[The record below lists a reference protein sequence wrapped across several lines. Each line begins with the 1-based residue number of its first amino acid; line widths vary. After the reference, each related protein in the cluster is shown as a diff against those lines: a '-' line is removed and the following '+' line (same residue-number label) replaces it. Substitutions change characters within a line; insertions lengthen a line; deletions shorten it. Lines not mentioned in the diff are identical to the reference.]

1 MNNSPFEIFRK
12 NLKPMMVF
20 LIMLAMFSFVVLP
33 ALDTYL
39 RQNTGGGGD
48 AKLASFDGIEISQN
62 RVSYM
67 TQNHQST
74 VRFLQEL
81 AEKTIAAGGSPKTP
95 GFRYDDQNNRV
106 ASIGISEVPSEQLS
120 LKTMQFASEANKA
133 GFELD
138 DAAIGAW
145 LNLFVDDRFTDKQI
159 DAMLMESTRNQMGR
173 VHLYE
178 QLRSHLLA
186 DLYNRSGFAV
196 VSAGQMPIMTP
207 AEEWTNFLKLN
218 REATATAYGIPVES
232 FVSKTDPNPSE
243 SAIKAM
249 YEEGKDTDPNDQS
262 PAPAFHRQYT
272 AQFEYLVGDLQSF
285 IDEEAVKI
293 SEAELRAE
301 YERRLKG
308 GDFQLPEDPATQA
321 AVEAE
326 MADGLETE
334 LVETEVMEAEAAP
347 ATEEKESAEV
357 KEEKPAETKEEP
369 KKADEPKKSEEPK
382 AEETNKAESKKDEP
396 AKADD
401 AETPKSDEASSEPEA
416 KSSDEKP
423 ESDSPE
429 SEVKESSDEADKTS
443 RRSNSMASE
452 NGIRL
457 VAFQDTSD
465 DATDA
470 DVDAE
475 ASEPESEVSEKVEEK
490 ADDAAKE
497 SDAKKAEE
505 SKKDDKAADE
515 AKPEMKEESAE
526 EKADA
531 EPVAPKKEDAK
542 VAEEKKAEPK
552 QAEPKKPDTE
562 SFEAVREQIA
572 DSLALP
578 IAEERMGKATAEIFS
593 QMRRYFNQYAIHSS
607 DKKNG
612 LEVEELKSFNLK
624 KLGEKYG
631 FRFQKIGPNTEFSI
645 EAEPIAQ
652 SVEVGT
658 QQMRR
663 GPSFTSF
670 MYGGQTQMG
679 VMPRQVLYSPL
690 RTVDDRG
697 GKTYISWKTNERK
710 AYTPKLDEVRD
721 EVIAAV
727 RLSEARKLAMDA
739 AVELA
744 AKANKSGA
752 ELSELVPAENKDEV
766 KSGLGPFSW
775 LDSFGFQGASIGNV
789 PELNSVG
796 EEFMK
801 AVFNSEIG
809 KYSVAMNM
817 PESVV
822 YVVKPTNFQPSLDEL
837 KVLFQNPRDRM
848 MAMLAGGGSTNEVI
862 QGFYEAVDKRTD
874 FSYAREAEEN
884 DDY

>member
-62 RVSYM
+62 RISYM

-74 VRFLQEL
+74 VRFLREL
-81 AEKTIAAGGSPKTP
+81 AEKTVAAGGSPKTP

-186 DLYNRSGFAV
+186 DLFNRAGFAV
-196 VSAGQMPIMTP
+196 VAAGQMPIMTP

-232 FVSKTDPNPSE
+232 FVSKTDPKPSE

-272 AQFEYLVGDLQSF
+272 AQFEYLVADLQSF
-285 IDEEAVKI
+285 IDEEAVKF
-293 SEAELRAE
+293 SEEELRAE
-301 YERRLKG
+301 YERRLAG
-308 GDFQLPEDPATQA
+308 GDFQLPEDPAAEQA
-321 AVEAE
+321 ASDESE
-326 MADGLETE
+326 LADGLETE
-334 LVETEVMEAEAAP
+334 LVETEVMETEP
-347 ATEEKESAEV
+347 ATETPSDE
-357 KEEKPAETKEEP
+357 
-369 KKADEPKKSEEPK
+369 KKADEPKEEKPA
-382 AEETNKAESKKDEP
+382 AEKQEKELAEKEESKP
-396 AKADD
+396 ADD
-401 AETPKSDEASSEPEA
+401 TKKEEVKKEDAKEKEAEVKEEAKPEAETDATSDQPEA
-416 KSSDEKP
+416 EAP
-423 ESDSPE
+423 EA
-429 SEVKESSDEADKTS
+429 EVKESSDEASEESEKTS
-443 RRSNSMASE
+443 SHGKSMTAD

-465 DATDA
+465 EGETDA
-470 DVDAE
+470 AAE
-475 ASEPESEVSEKVEEK
+475 AVSEE
-490 ADDAAKE
+490 AAKDSE
-497 SDAKKAEE
+497 KEKSDAPKA
-505 SKKDDKAADE
+505 DDKAADD
-515 AKPEMKEESAE
+515 AKAADNDKPEMKEEAAAEKSDETKDEKPAAE
-526 EKADA
+526 ETK
-531 EPVAPKKEDAK
+531 P
-542 VAEEKKAEPK
+542 
-552 QAEPKKPDTE
+552 EPKKPEPKKPETE

-572 DSLALP
+572 DSLARP
-578 IAEERMGKATAEIFS
+578 IAEQRMGKATAEMFS
-593 QMRRYFNQYAIHSS
+593 QMRRYFNQHAIYSS

-612 LEVEELKSFNLK
+612 LEVEELKPFDLK
-624 KLGEKYG
+624 KMGEKFG
-631 FRFQKIGPNTEFSI
+631 FRYQKIGPYTEFSI
-645 EAEPIAQ
+645 QAEPIAQ
-652 SVEVGT
+652 TVEVGT
-658 QQMRR
+658 EQMRR
-663 GPSFTSF
+663 GPAFTTF
-670 MYGGQTQMG
+670 MYGGQTQIG

-697 GKTYISWKTNERK
+697 GKTYISWKIDEQK
-710 AYTPKLDEVRD
+710 AYTPKLEEVRD

-739 AVELA
+739 AAELA

-752 ELSELVPAENKDEV
+752 ELSELVPEENKDEV

-801 AVFNSEIG
+801 AVFNSEVNE
-809 KYSVAMNM
+809 YAVAMNM

-848 MAMLAGGGSTNEVI
+848 MAMLAGGGSTNDVI
-862 QGFYEAVDKRTD
+862 QGFYESVDERTD
-874 FSYAREAEEN
+874 FTYAREAEEN
-884 DDY
+884 DEY

>member
-62 RVSYM
+62 RISYM

-74 VRFLQEL
+74 VRFLREL
-81 AEKTIAAGGSPKTP
+81 AEKTVAAGGSPKTP

-106 ASIGISEVPSEQLS
+106 ASIGISEMPSEQLS

-186 DLYNRSGFAV
+186 DLYNRAGFAV
-196 VSAGQMPIMTP
+196 VAAGQMPIMTP

-272 AQFEYLVGDLQSF
+272 AQFEYLVADLQSF
-285 IDEEAVKI
+285 IDEEAVKF
-293 SEAELRAE
+293 SEEELRAE
-301 YERRLKG
+301 YERRLAG
-308 GDFQLPEDPATQA
+308 GDFQLPEDPAAEQA
-321 AVEAE
+321 ATDESE
-326 MADGLETE
+326 LADGLETE
-334 LVETEVMEAEAAP
+334 LVETEVMETEP
-347 ATEEKESAEV
+347 ATETPSDEKKADESKDEKPAAEKKEKESAE
-357 KEEKPAETKEEP
+357 KEEAKPETETDSTSEAPEAPEAEAP
-369 KKADEPKKSEEPK
+369 
-382 AEETNKAESKKDEP
+382 
-396 AKADD
+396 D
-401 AETPKSDEASSEPEA
+401 AEA
-416 KSSDEKP
+416 
-423 ESDSPE
+423 
-429 SEVKESSDEADKTS
+429 EVKESSDEASEESEKTS
-443 RRSNSMASE
+443 SRGKSMAAN

-465 DATDA
+465 EGETDA
-470 DVDAE
+470 AAEEADAADE
-475 ASEPESEVSEKVEEK
+475 AVSEEPAKDSQKEK
-490 ADDAAKE
+490 SEAPEA
-497 SDAKKAEE
+497 
-505 SKKDDKAADE
+505 DDKAADD
-515 AKPEMKEESAE
+515 AKPEMKEEPAAEKSDEKPAAE
-526 EKADA
+526 EPQPEA
-531 EPVAPKKEDAK
+531 KK
-542 VAEEKKAEPK
+542 P
-552 QAEPKKPDTE
+552 EPKKPETE

-572 DSLALP
+572 DSLARP
-578 IAEERMGKATAEIFS
+578 IAEQRMGKATAEMFS
-593 QMRRYFNQYAIHSS
+593 QMRRYFNQHAIYSS

-612 LEVEELKSFNLK
+612 LEVEELKPFDLK
-624 KLGEKYG
+624 KMGEKFG
-631 FRFQKIGPNTEFSI
+631 FRYQKIGPYTEFSI
-645 EAEPIAQ
+645 QAEPIAQ
-652 SVEVGT
+652 TVEVGT

-663 GPSFTSF
+663 GPAFTTF
-670 MYGGQTQMG
+670 MYGGQTQIG
-679 VMPRQVLYSPL
+679 IVPRQVLYSPL

-697 GKTYISWKTNERK
+697 GKTYISWKIDEQK
-710 AYTPKLDEVRD
+710 AYTPKLEEVRD

-739 AVELA
+739 AAELA

-752 ELSELVPAENKDEV
+752 ELSELVPEENKDEV

-801 AVFNSEIG
+801 AVFNSEVNQ
-809 KYSVAMNM
+809 YAVAMNM

-848 MAMLAGGGSTNEVI
+848 MAMLAGGGSTNDVI
-862 QGFYEAVDKRTD
+862 QGFYESVDERTD
-874 FSYAREAEEN
+874 FTYDREAEEN
-884 DDY
+884 DEY

>member
-62 RVSYM
+62 RISYM

-74 VRFLQEL
+74 VRFLREL
-81 AEKTIAAGGSPKTP
+81 AEKTVAAGGSPKTP

-186 DLYNRSGFAV
+186 DLYNRAGFAV
-196 VSAGQMPIMTP
+196 VAAGQMPIMTP

-232 FVSKTDPNPSE
+232 FVSKTDPKPSE

-272 AQFEYLVGDLQSF
+272 AEFEYLVADLQSF
-285 IDEEAVKI
+285 IDEEAVKF
-293 SEAELRAE
+293 SEEELRAE
-301 YERRLKG
+301 YERRLAG
-308 GDFQLPEDPATQA
+308 GDFQLPEDPAAAQA
-321 AVEAE
+321 ASDESE
-326 MADGLETE
+326 LADGLETE
-334 LVETEVMEAEAAP
+334 LVETEVMEAEP
-347 ATEEKESAEV
+347 ATETPSDE
-357 KEEKPAETKEEP
+357 
-369 KKADEPKKSEEPK
+369 KKADEPKEEKPA
-382 AEETNKAESKKDEP
+382 AEKQEKESAEKEESKP
-396 AKADD
+396 ADD
-401 AETPKSDEASSEPEA
+401 TKKEEVKKEDAKEKEAEVKEEAKPEAETDATSDQPEA
-416 KSSDEKP
+416 EAP
-423 ESDSPE
+423 EA
-429 SEVKESSDEADKTS
+429 EVKESSDEASEESEKTS
-443 RRSNSMASE
+443 SRGKSMTAD

-465 DATDA
+465 EGETDA
-470 DVDAE
+470 AAE
-475 ASEPESEVSEKVEEK
+475 AVSEE
-490 ADDAAKE
+490 AAKDSE
-497 SDAKKAEE
+497 KEKSDAPKA
-505 SKKDDKAADE
+505 DDKAADDAKAADN
-515 AKPEMKEESAE
+515 AKPEMKEEPAAEKSDETKDEKPAAE
-526 EKADA
+526 ETK
-531 EPVAPKKEDAK
+531 P
-542 VAEEKKAEPK
+542 
-552 QAEPKKPDTE
+552 EPKKPEPKKPETE

-572 DSLALP
+572 DSLARP
-578 IAEERMGKATAEIFS
+578 IAEQRMGKATAEMFS
-593 QMRRYFNQYAIHSS
+593 QMRRYFNQHAIYSS

-612 LEVEELKSFNLK
+612 LEVEELKPFDLK
-624 KLGEKYG
+624 KMGEKFG
-631 FRFQKIGPNTEFSI
+631 FRYQKIGPYTEFSI
-645 EAEPIAQ
+645 QAEPIAQ
-652 SVEVGT
+652 TVEVGT
-658 QQMRR
+658 EQMRR
-663 GPSFTSF
+663 GPAFTTF
-670 MYGGQTQMG
+670 MYGGQTQIG

-697 GKTYISWKTNERK
+697 GKTYISWKIDEQK
-710 AYTPKLDEVRD
+710 AYTPKLEEVRD

-739 AVELA
+739 AAELA

-752 ELSELVPAENKDEV
+752 ELSELVPEENKDEV

-801 AVFNSEIG
+801 AVFNSEVNE
-809 KYSVAMNM
+809 YAVAMNM

-848 MAMLAGGGSTNEVI
+848 MAMLAGGGSTNDVI
-862 QGFYEAVDKRTD
+862 QGFYESVDERTD
-874 FSYAREAEEN
+874 FTYAREAEEN
-884 DDY
+884 DEY

>member
-62 RVSYM
+62 RISYM
-67 TQNHQST
+67 TQNHHST
-74 VRFLQEL
+74 VRFLREL

-106 ASIGISEVPSEQLS
+106 ASIGISEMPSEQLS

-159 DAMLMESTRNQMGR
+159 DALLMESTRNQMGR

-186 DLYNRSGFAV
+186 DLYNRAGFAV
-196 VSAGQMPIMTP
+196 VAAGQMPIMTP

-232 FVSKTDPNPSE
+232 FVSKTDPKPSE

-249 YEEGKDTDPNDQS
+249 YERGKDRDPNDQS
-262 PAPAFHRQYT
+262 PEPAFHRQYT
-272 AQFEYLVGDLQSF
+272 AEFEYLVADLQSF
-285 IDEEAVKI
+285 IDEEAVKF
-293 SEAELRAE
+293 SEEELRAE
-301 YERRLKG
+301 YERRLAG

-321 AVEAE
+321 ADDAA

-334 LVETEVMEAEAAP
+334 LVETEVMETET
-347 ATEEKESAEV
+347 ATESPAEESPKEESTSEPEPKAEQP
-357 KEEKPAETKEEP
+357 KEEKPAAQTDEEEMTAEESAETEEAKP
-369 KKADEPKKSEEPK
+369 ADEATEGDANE
-382 AEETNKAESKKDEP
+382 
-396 AKADD
+396 DD
-401 AETPKSDEASSEPEA
+401 AKPEA
-416 KSSDEKP
+416 ETDATSESAEDEKP
-423 ESDSPE
+423 A
-429 SEVKESSDEADKTS
+429 SEDAEGEESSDESADDSDKTS
-443 RRSNSMASE
+443 RRSKSMNTD

-465 DATDA
+465 E
-470 DVDAE
+470 AE
-475 ASEPESEVSEKVEEK
+475 SDEPESDSEPASEEPAEKPADEKKPDEKK
-490 ADDAAKE
+490 ADEKTEEAEKE
-497 SDAKKAEE
+497 
-505 SKKDDKAADE
+505 DKAADE
-515 AKPEMKEESAE
+515 AKPEMNEASGE
-526 EKADA
+526 EKPADEKPA
-531 EPVAPKKEDAK
+531 DKPSEPET
-542 VAEEKKAEPK
+542 K
-552 QAEPKKPDTE
+552 QPETE
-562 SFEAVREQIA
+562 SFEAVREEIA
-572 DSLALP
+572 DSLARP
-578 IAEERMGKATAEIFS
+578 IAEERMGKATAEMFS
-593 QMRRYFNQYAIHSS
+593 QMRRYFNQHAIYSS
-607 DKKNG
+607 DVKNG
-612 LEVEELKSFNLK
+612 LEVEELAPFDLK

-631 FRFQKIGPNTEFSI
+631 FRYQKIGPYTETSI
-645 EAEPIAQ
+645 QAEPIAQ
-652 SVEVGT
+652 TVEVGT

-663 GPSFTSF
+663 GPAFTTF

-679 VMPRQVLYSPL
+679 EVPRQVLYSPL

-697 GKTYISWKTNERK
+697 GKTYISWKIDERK
-710 AYTPKLDEVRD
+710 AYTPKLEEVRE

-739 AVELA
+739 AAELA

-752 ELSELVPAENKDEV
+752 ELTELVPEENKDEV
-766 KSGLGPFSW
+766 KTGLGPFSW

-801 AVFNSEIG
+801 AVFNSEVG
-809 KYSVAMNM
+809 QYAAAMNM
-817 PESVV
+817 PESVA
-822 YVVKPTNFQPSLDEL
+822 YVVKPTNFQPSMDEL

-848 MAMLAGGGSTNEVI
+848 MAMLAGGGSTNDVI
-862 QGFYEAVDKRTD
+862 QGFYESVDERTD
-874 FSYAREAEEN
+874 FSYAREEESN